1 MPYDLDAA
9 EPVIAAPPLTPLGRF
24 LADPV
29 LALGDWARDHLR
41 DIAAAHPEFDRR
53 EA

>member
-9 EPVIAAPPLTPLGRF
+9 EPVIAAPPLTRS
-24 LADPV
+24 ADPV
-29 LALGDWARDHLR
+29 LALGDWARDHLP
-41 DIAAAHPEFDRR
+41 DIAAAQAEFDRR